1 MSKPLGNMFIS
12 FRKKKKKS
20 VAEVAPP
27 PTLNSADRPPPYPA
41 RVGLDGQ
48 HTSPNDLDEASSA
61 GSSMISLNPADI
73 TNSPKLRAVKLSRN
87 QDGKF
92 GISLLRGGDKH
103 FVEGPGLYPQDRL
116 IEVNGENVEGATND
130 RIYELFELGGSELTL
145 VVQGLP
151 EMAEINSRITPEQ
164 RDSIMSNS
172 TMSLSSSEMQEE
184 PWQHSRRV
192 WYVHAD
198 GIQAGTILPSTA
210 VTNTSSSTVLLRLD
224 NGQRMI
230 EVDEYDTEPAN
241 PPKYDRAE
249 NLASLLHLNESCVLH
264 TLRQRFGSN
273 LIHTQAANILLLVN
287 PSRKLSVYNTKV
299 MSMFRNMHY
308 NKMPPHLYKTAKQ
321 AHLKMLATHTEQSI
335 VLCGPTGSGKSTAL
349 HYIVHYYAQVH
360 CNPKGGLPS
369 EKFTAALAL
378 LDSFGCC
385 LSESN
390 THSTR
395 FTSLIT
401 LNFTAQGTLT
411 GAQTYTCLLDRF
423 RVVNCGE
430 GELGYHIFY
439 QMIEGSDDSLR
450 RELQLGSR
458 ATENNDFLPPLIE
471 HGQRKQAAENYAKTL
486 EAFKFLGG
494 VSIPE
499 VKGLLTLLSAII
511 HLGKTG
517 AVAHANGM
525 GARFA
530 NPTAAQIAANVLGI
544 KYEALERQLISTLP
558 LSSDAD
564 PAKLLQNAIEDLAM
578 SLYELVFSAVNT
590 LINRALAGPGRSPYS
605 LVLTDMPG
613 FQNPARPATLQHLL
627 MNYASERLQAFFQHE
642 TFNKV
647 LDLYEQEEIKMN
659 YTDLPASPKPVLDI
673 LDMHS
678 QGRSDE
684 ATDTKGLYW
693 ILDEES
699 MFPGATDIT
708 FLERVLMHHSD
719 AGGRGY
725 RLLHQSGPS
734 KFVLSH
740 CNHLINVEYDCT
752 GWLQQARDTSAARFA
767 KTIVQE
773 STRQPVIQLFQG
785 KGASTITKGSP
796 TPKALAD
803 GTSTFM
809 RQANSRKGHSLLSSN
824 SIKPQNRCLNYK
836 FQLDYVFDTLKR
848 TNPHFI
854 HCVTPRSSHRQN
866 EAVMEIVHV
875 RSQLRST
882 GILQFI
888 RLYREGYP
896 DCLSFADFRRQ
907 FEVLRLTPFEGAD
920 ADGGDSVFDEREAVI
935 TILEDCELDDSR
947 YRTGISKVFFKPGV
961 LADLQ
966 LEKEQKLNNFV
977 IALQSVCRGAIARK
991 RVDGLMMKHSAV
1003 SVIQRNALIHAEL
1016 QSWGWWK
1023 LFTRVK
1029 PLIKVHSAK
1038 DIERKEQELVVLRT
1052 KVSKLEEETNSL
1064 TEQNAQLTAKTEDL
1078 EVHLQ
1083 EERENSA
1090 QAANMY
1096 QTELVDRRTHENSLA
1111 EFKEKYETLLRDN
1124 EKLRL
1129 EIEETKTTH
1138 IRSNESLAPSSGL
1151 GSEDDEQENTA
1162 QFWKQKYIQ
1171 ATADLES
1178 AKKSFETEALFA
1190 GDAVKQSVKQLER
1203 KLQEVE
1209 DEKEHQETLAN
1220 NYKRAQQ
1227 KQAEEIADLKVN
1239 LEHIQ
1244 SRNSELE
1251 RKQKRFDQ
1259 EVAKVNHTLKNE
1271 VSSKEKLG
1279 KEKEALQ
1286 TELIS
1291 LKDRLRESN
1300 ASAEE
1305 TKRKLTNAESQL
1317 VDLTAQGL
1325 DTTDVAQL
1333 KKAKR
1338 DSEQKVDELEE
1349 ELEEVTCQV
1358 SSLQSAKTKWEMEA
1372 GSLRAQLTHDNDAK
1386 EEEISTL
1393 RDTLN
1398 KRINSL
1404 QDQLEEEYTTSK
1416 TALKQK
1422 RELERRLADV
1432 QDSSVGEEE
1441 IRRVKKQLAKVK
1453 ALYRE
1458 SQSQLESRQSSSV
1471 NKSQLNNLK
1480 AQVEDL
1486 QDALSAA
1493 QRAKRSADSELSEVT
1508 DQLQSVGIAKMDAEN
1523 RISTL
1528 QKQVSEAQSRVEEM
1542 EEEIEEAEKKNRLHM
1557 SELSAVKLELAG
1569 SQTKC
1574 DKNRLRVGELER
1586 QITDLQASLD
1596 RVQRD
1601 TADKD
1606 KVVSLENKIR
1616 ELGLEVEMEQS
1627 QKTRS
1632 ERTIK
1637 KLKDSLADAMDEVE
1651 TKKSNEISIQNELRR
1666 LQRQLREASD
1676 AANDTETKDVEWNRK
1691 KREYDEQIEE
1701 LTYERDK
1708 FQNQVKGLKD
1718 RLTVAESRAK
1728 DTSSYA
1734 VSDDDLLSDDI
1745 DDNFLDDDDDDY
1757 LLDDE
1762 DIELDVRDTG
1772 RRGRK
1777 ALDTRPSRDSL
1788 FSHSPLRNASSR
1800 VSSSPLRNT
1809 SSRDSSPRQ
1818 VRNGGTP
1825 PSSERGGGREGKR
1838 KKDRRRSRDGRTQGS
1853 ITAADIAAARK
1864 IANEE
1869 DDR

>member
-12 FRKKKKKS
+12 FRKKKKKNS
-20 VAEVAPP
+20 THEP
-27 PTLNSADRPPPYPA
+27 PTPVNAERPPPYPA
-41 RVGLDGQ
+41 RVGIDTQ
-48 HTSPNDLDEASSA
+48 HTSPNEDEASSA

-73 TNSPKLRAVKLSRN
+73 TNSPKLRAVKLHRG

-103 FVEGPGLYPQDRL
+103 FVEGPGLYPHDRL

-172 TMSLSSSEMQEE
+172 TMSLSSVSSFRSEMQEE

-192 WYVHAD
+192 WYVHKD
-198 GIQAGTILPSTA
+198 GIQAATILPSTA
-210 VTNTSSSTVLLRLD
+210 VTNTSNSTVLLRLD

-273 LIHTQAANILLLVN
+273 LIHTQAANILLLIN

-299 MSMFRNMHY
+299 MSMFRNMHF

-360 CNPKGGLPS
+360 CLPKGGLPS

-401 LNFTAQGTLT
+401 LNFTAQGILT

-423 RVVNCGE
+423 RVVRCGE

-458 ATENNDFLPPLIE
+458 ATENNDFLPPLTE

-517 AVAHANGM
+517 AVNHANGM

-544 KYEALERQLISTLP
+544 KYEVLERQLISTLP
-558 LSSDAD
+558 LSTEAD

-590 LINRALAGPGRSPYS
+590 LINRALAGPGRSPFS

-613 FQNPARPATLQHLL
+613 FQNPARPASLQHLL
-627 MNYASERLQAFFQHE
+627 MNYAAERLQGFFQHE

-659 YTDLPASPKPVLDI
+659 YTDLPASPKPVIDI
-673 LDMHS
+673 LDMYA
-678 QGRSDE
+678 QGRSE
-684 ATDTKGLYW
+684 ATDTKGLFW

-725 RLLHQSGPS
+725 KLLHQSGPS

-740 CNHLINVEYDCT
+740 CNHLSNVEYDCT

-785 KGASTITKGSP
+785 KGASSITKGSP

-809 RQANSRKGHSLLSSN
+809 RQANTRKGHSLLSSN

-836 FQLDYVFDTLKR
+836 FQLDYVFDTLRR

-882 GILQFI
+882 GILQSI
-888 RLYREGYP
+888 RLYREGFP
-896 DCLSFADFRRQ
+896 DCLSFTDFRRQ
-907 FEVLRLTPFEGAD
+907 FEVLRITPFESGD
-920 ADGGDSVFDEREAVI
+920 VDGGDSVFDEREAVI
-935 TILEDCELDDSR
+935 TILEDCELDESR

-977 IALQSVCRGAIARK
+977 IALQSVCRGALARK

-1003 SVIQRNALIHAEL
+1003 SVIQRNALVHAEL
-1016 QSWGWWK
+1016 QAWSWWK
-1023 LFTRVK
+1023 LFARVK

-1038 DIERKEQELVVLRT
+1038 DIERKEQELAVLRG
-1052 KVSKLEEETNSL
+1052 KVAKLEEETNSL
-1064 TEQNAQLTAKTEDL
+1064 KEQNALLTAKTEDL

-1083 EERENSA
+1083 EEREHSE

-1096 QTELVDRRTHENSLA
+1096 QNELVDRRNHENSLA
-1111 EFKEKYETLLRDN
+1111 EFKEKYETLQRDN

-1129 EIEETKTTH
+1129 EIEETKTNH

-1171 ATADLES
+1171 ATSDLES
-1178 AKKSFETEALFA
+1178 AKKSFDAEAMFA

-1203 KLQEVE
+1203 KLQEIE

-1271 VSSKEKLG
+1271 VSMKEKLG

-1300 ASAEE
+1300 AAAEE
-1305 TKRKLTNAESQL
+1305 VKRKLTNAESQL
-1317 VDLTAQGL
+1317 VDLTSQGL

-1338 DSEQKVDELEE
+1338 DLEQKVDELEE
-1349 ELEEVTCQV
+1349 ELEEVSCQV

-1372 GSLRAQLTHDNDAK
+1372 GSLRAQLAHDNDAK

-1404 QDQLEEEYTTSK
+1404 QDQLEEEYATSK

-1441 IRRVKKQLAKVK
+1441 IRRVKKQLAKAK

-1458 SQSQLESRQSSSV
+1458 AQSQLEARQSSSV
-1471 NKSQLNNLK
+1471 NKAQLNNLK

-1493 QRAKRSADSELSEVT
+1493 QRAKRSADSELSEVS
-1508 DQLQSVGIAKMDAEN
+1508 DRLQSVELAKMEAEN

-1528 QKQVSEAQSRVEEM
+1528 QKQVSDAQTRVEEI
-1542 EEEIEEAEKKNRLHM
+1542 EEELEEAEKKNRQHV
-1557 SELSAVKLELAG
+1557 SELSAVKLELAS
-1569 SQTKC
+1569 SQTKS
-1574 DKNRLRVGELER
+1574 DKQRLRVGELER

-1606 KVVSLENKIR
+1606 KVVSLENKVR
-1616 ELGLEVEMEQS
+1616 ELELEVEMEQS
-1627 QKTRS
+1627 HKTRS

-1637 KLKDSLADAMDEVE
+1637 KLKDSLADAVDEVE
-1651 TKKSNEISIQNELRR
+1651 TKKSQEISRENELRR
-1666 LQRQLREASD
+1666 LQRQLREASE

-1708 FQNQVKGLKD
+1708 ALNQVKSLKD
-1718 RLTVAESRAK
+1718 RLTLAESRAK
-1728 DTSSYA
+1728 DTSSFA
-1734 VSDDDLLSDDI
+1734 VSDDDMLSDDL
-1745 DDNFLDDDDDDY
+1745 DDNFMDDDDDDY
-1757 LLDDE
+1757 LVDDD
-1762 DIELDVRDTG
+1762 DIELDIR
-1772 RRGRK
+1772 
-1777 ALDTRPSRDSL
+1777 
-1788 FSHSPLRNASSR
+1788 
-1800 VSSSPLRNT
+1800 
-1809 SSRDSSPRQ
+1809 
-1818 VRNGGTP
+1818 
-1825 PSSERGGGREGKR
+1825 
-1838 KKDRRRSRDGRTQGS
+1838 
-1853 ITAADIAAARK
+1853 
-1864 IANEE
+1864 ANKVT
-1869 DDR
+1869 